1 MPATLPPVPE
11 VSDKEAL
18 DLVLQ
23 LMAIPGRGGEERAV
37 MEFLGEKLAVAGAPS
52 IEFDGAETRSELG
65 GGVGNGVLR
74 LPGTIDGPRRLF
86 LAHTDTVP
94 VCVGSQPEVR
104 DGIVHSADPATGLG
118 ADDRSG
124 TAVLLTTALA
134 LLRSGAPHPPITFL
148 WTVQEE
154 GGINGA
160 RHVDVSLLGEP
171 ELAFNMDGGTPS
183 KLNIG
188 ATGCDRIWI
197 EIDGHPS
204 HAGMAPEK
212 GVSAAAI
219 AALAVAELVE
229 NGWHGLVEKDGKTGT
244 TNFGVIEA
252 GVATNVVAE
261 RARLHVEARSHDPAF
276 RAEIVAAI
284 ESAFHRAIE
293 RVVSSEG
300 KRGSVRF
307 DGNLNYEAFRLPMD
321 DPSLS
326 AAREALRA
334 LGEEPE
340 VAITNGGLDANWIT
354 SHGMPCVTIGNGQ
367 HGIHT
372 VDETLDVAEFQLARR
387 IAWRLATE
395 S

>member
-1 MPATLPPVPE
+1 MTTPHVPE
-11 VSDKEAL
+11 VSDQEAI

-23 LMAIPGRGGEERAV
+23 LMAIPGSGGEERAV
-37 MEFLGEKLAVAGAPS
+37 MDFLGEKLAKAGAPP

-65 GGVGNGVLR
+65 GGIGNGVLR
-74 LPGTIDGPRRLF
+74 LPGTIEGPRRLL

-94 VCVGSQPEVR
+94 VCVGSRPEVR
-104 DGIVHSADPATGLG
+104 DGIVHSADPTTGLG
-118 ADDRSG
+118 ADDRAG

-160 RHVDVSLLGEP
+160 RNVEVSMLGEP
-171 ELAFNMDGGTPS
+171 ALAFNLDGGSPA
-183 KLNIG
+183 KLVIG

-219 AALAVAELVE
+219 AALGVADLVE
-229 NGWHGLVEKDGKTGT
+229 NGWHGLVEKHGKTGT

-276 RAEIVAAI
+276 RAEIVRAL
-284 ESAFHRAIE
+284 ETAFHRAVE

-300 KRGSVRF
+300 RRGSVRF
-307 DGNLNYEAFRLPMD
+307 SGNLNYESFRLPTE
-321 DPSLS
+321 DPSLT
-326 AAREALRA
+326 AARKALRA

-340 VAITNGGLDANWIT
+340 IGVTNGGLDANWIT
-354 SHGMPCVTIGNGQ
+354 HHGMPCVTIGNGQ
-367 HGIHT
+367 HDIHT
-372 VDETLDVAEFQLARR
+372 VNETLDLAEFQLARR
-387 IAWRLATE
+387 VAWRLATGA
-395 S
+395 

>member
-1 MPATLPPVPE
+1 MTTPPVPE
-11 VSDKEAL
+11 VSDEEAI

-37 MEFLGEKLAVAGAPS
+37 MELLGEKLAEAGAPP

-65 GGVGNGVLR
+65 GGIGNGVLR
-74 LPGTIDGPRRLF
+74 LPGTLDAPRRLF

-94 VCVGSQPEVR
+94 VCVGSRPEVR

-118 ADDRSG
+118 ADDRGG

-160 RHVDVSLLGEP
+160 RHVDVAKLGGP
-171 ELAFNMDGGTPS
+171 ELAFNMDGGSPA
-183 KLNIG
+183 KLVIG

-197 EIDGHPS
+197 EIEGHPS

-219 AALAVAELVE
+219 AAIGVADLVE
-229 NGWHGLVEKDGKTGT
+229 NGWHGLVEKGGKTGT

-276 RAEIVAAI
+276 RAEIVGAI
-284 ESAFHRAIE
+284 ETAFQRAVE

-300 KRGSVRF
+300 RRGSVRLN
-307 DGNLNYEAFRLPMD
+307 GNLNYESFRLPSD
-321 DPSLS
+321 DASLA
-326 AAREALRA
+326 AAREALRD
-334 LGEEPE
+334 LGQEPE
-340 VAITNGGLDANWIT
+340 TAITNGGLDANWIT
-354 SHGMPCVTIGNGQ
+354 YHGMPCVTIGNGQ
-367 HGIHT
+367 HDIHT
-372 VDETLDVAEFQLARR
+372 VDETLDLAEFQLARR
-387 IAWRLATE
+387 IAWRLATVV
-395 S
+395 